1 VTGQIS
7 HDELMRYLDGEAS
20 PEERARIES
29 EAAGSTELS
38 RDLTVF
44 RMMKEDLMGLQ
55 FSPEL
60 RRVSVWDSV
69 HSQLTRP
76 IGWILLVI
84 GTAVWVGYGAYLYA
98 VSDGEPFEK
107 MATGA
112 IVIGILLLLVSVIWE
127 QYRAWLTDP
136 YKDIQR

>member
-1 VTGQIS
+1 MTGQIS

-20 PEERARIES
+20 PEERSRIES
-29 EAAGSTELS
+29 AAAGSTELS

-44 RMMKEDLMGLQ
+44 RLMKEDLVSLQ
-55 FSPEL
+55 FDPGL

-69 HSQLTRP
+69 HRQLTRP
-76 IGWILLVI
+76 VGWILLVI
-84 GTAVWVGYGAYLYA
+84 GTAIWLGYGGYLYA
-98 VSDGEPFEK
+98 VSEAEPLEK

-112 IVIGILLLLVSVIWE
+112 IVIGIILLLVSVIWE